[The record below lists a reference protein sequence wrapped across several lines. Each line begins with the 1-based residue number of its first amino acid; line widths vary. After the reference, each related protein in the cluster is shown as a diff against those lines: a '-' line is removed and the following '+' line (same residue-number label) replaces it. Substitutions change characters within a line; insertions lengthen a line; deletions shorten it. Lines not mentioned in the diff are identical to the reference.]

1 MIERIRGFG
10 KWWYARIY
18 YFQGTTLLENDI
30 VHNETMKSGNF
41 GRVNNIFILYE
52 TTGMRYQYL
61 ESTIQMKV
69 EVTKGWEDKDRS

>member
-1 MIERIRGFG
+1 MNYNF
-10 KWWYARIY
+10 
-18 YFQGTTLLENDI
+18 LLASLRELNKVEKNDI

-69 EVTKGWEDKDRS
+69 EVTKG